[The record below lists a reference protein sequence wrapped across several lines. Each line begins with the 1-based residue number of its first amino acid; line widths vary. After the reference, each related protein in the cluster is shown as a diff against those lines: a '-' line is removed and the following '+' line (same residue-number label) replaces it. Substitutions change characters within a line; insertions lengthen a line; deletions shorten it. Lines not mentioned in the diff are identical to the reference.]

1 MMNPVTVLVV
11 SVIFLIYGGLN
22 YYIGLRGWQA
32 LFSFVPCLSSK
43 VYWPFFLLLSF
54 SYLVSRFSEKFLPT
68 FLYEG
73 LTLIGAYWL
82 AFMWYFLL
90 VITALDLLRVLD
102 RWLRLIPVEIK
113 RNLNP
118 ALGLAV
124 VVLVAGIVSYG
135 AWNARHPQV
144 KHYDLTIAKQAGPL
158 KQIHVVM
165 VSDIHLGTIVHNGNL
180 TKMVNMVNELKPDLI
195 LFAGDVF
202 DENIE
207 SSNKQQVS
215 DNFRKLSAPYG
226 VFAVLGNHEYFGG
239 NAEEAIKYLGE
250 AGVKVLRDS
259 SEKIAG
265 SFYLIGRDDRSG
277 ARYNGGPRQELKTL
291 MQGIDRAF
299 PIILMDHQ
307 PSHLEEPVGQGVD
320 LQLSGHTHAG
330 QLFPIRLITRRIF
343 EDDWGLLRK
352 GDFQLIVSS
361 GYGTWG
367 PPVRLGNTPE
377 VVDITIKFNK
387 ENLAGAKP

>member
-1 MMNPVTVLVV
+1 MMTPFFLLVV

-32 LFSFVPCLSSK
+32 LFSFVPFLSPK
-43 VYWPFFLLLSF
+43 VYWPVFLLLSF
-54 SYLVSRFSEKFLPT
+54 SYLISRFSEKFLPRV
-68 FLYEG
+68 LYEG
-73 LTLIGAYWL
+73 MTLIGAYWL

-90 VITALDLLRVLD
+90 VITALDLLRLFD

-124 VVLVAGIVSYG
+124 VILVVGIVSYG

-144 KHYDLTIAKQAGPL
+144 NHYDLTIAKQAGPL
-158 KQIHVVM
+158 KQLHVVM
-165 VSDIHLGTIVHNGNL
+165 VSDVHLGTIIHNGNL

-215 DNFRKLSAPYG
+215 DTFRKLSAPYG
-226 VFAVLGNHEYFGG
+226 VFAVLGNHEYIGG
-239 NAEEAIKYLGE
+239 NAEEAINYLGE

-259 SEKIAG
+259 SQEIAG
-265 SFYLIGRDDRSG
+265 SFNLIGRDDRSG
-277 ARYNGGPRQELKTL
+277 ARFNGVQRQELKTL
-291 MQGIDRAF
+291 MQGVDRSL

-307 PSHLEEPVGQGVD
+307 PSQLEEPAEQGVD

-330 QLFPIRLITRRIF
+330 QLFPIQFITRRIF
-343 EDDWGLLRK
+343 ERDWGLLRK
-352 GDFQLIVSS
+352 NDFQLIVSS

-367 PPVRLGNTPE
+367 PPIRLGNTPE
-377 VVDITIKFNK
+377 VVDIMIKFK
-387 ENLAGAKP
+387 

>member
-1 MMNPVTVLVV
+1 MINPVTILVI

-22 YYIGLRGWQA
+22 FYIGLRGWQA
-32 LFSFVPCLSSK
+32 LFSYVPFLSSK
-43 VYWPFFLLLSF
+43 VYWPVFLLLSF
-54 SYLVSRFSEKFLPT
+54 SFILSRFSEKYLPT
-68 FLYEG
+68 ALYEG

-90 VITALDLLRVLD
+90 LITALDLLRLLD
-102 RWLRLIPVEIK
+102 RWLKLVPADIK
-113 RNLNP
+113 RNFNP
-118 ALGLAV
+118 TMGLAV
-124 VVLVAGIVSYG
+124 ALLVIGIVSYG
-135 AWNARHPQV
+135 VWNARHPQV

-158 KQIHVVM
+158 KQLHVVM

-180 TKMVNMVNELKPDLI
+180 TKMVNMVNDLKPDLI

-215 DNFRKLSAPYG
+215 DTFRLLSAPYG

-239 NAEEAIKYLGE
+239 NANEAINYLGE

-259 SEKIAG
+259 TQTIAG
-265 SFYLIGRDDRSG
+265 SINLIGRDDQSG
-277 ARYNGGPRQELKTL
+277 ARYNGGPRKDLKTL
-291 MQGIDRAF
+291 MQGVDRSL

-307 PSHLEEPVGQGVD
+307 PSHLEEPVAQGVD

-330 QLFPIRLITRRIF
+330 QLFPIRYITSRIF
-343 EDDWGLLRK
+343 ENDWGLLRK

-361 GYGTWG
+361 GFGTWG
-367 PPVRLGNTPE
+367 PPIRLGNTPE
-377 VVDITIKFNK
+377 VVDITIKFK
-387 ENLAGAKP
+387 

>member
-1 MMNPVTVLVV
+1 MINPFLILVV
-11 SVIFLIYGGLN
+11 SIIFLIYGGLN

-32 LFSFVPCLSSK
+32 LFSFVPFLSTK
-43 VYWPFFLLLSF
+43 VYWPVFLLLSF
-54 SYLVSRFSEKFLPT
+54 SYLFSRFSEKFLPT
-68 FLYEG
+68 VLYEG

-90 VITALDLLRVLD
+90 VITALDLLRLFD
-102 RWLRLIPVEIK
+102 RWLRFIPVEIK

-118 ALGLAV
+118 VLGLAV
-124 VVLVAGIVSYG
+124 VILVVGIVSYG

-144 KHYDLTIAKQAGPL
+144 NHYDLSIAKQAGSL
-158 KQIHVVM
+158 KQLHVVL
-165 VSDIHLGTIVHNGNL
+165 VSDIHLGTIVHNDHL
-180 TKMVNMVNELKPDLI
+180 TKMVNSVNQLKPDLV

-215 DNFRKLSAPYG
+215 DNFRNLSATYG
-226 VFAVLGNHEYFGG
+226 VYAVLGNHEYIGG

-259 SEKIAG
+259 SQELAG

-277 ARYNGGPRQELKTL
+277 ARYNGVPRQDLKTL
-291 MQGIDRAF
+291 MQGVDRSL

-307 PSHLEEPVGQGVD
+307 PSQLEEPVEQGVD
-320 LQLSGHTHAG
+320 LQVSGHTHRG
-330 QLFPIRLITRRIF
+330 QLFPIQLITRQVF
-343 EDDWGLLRK
+343 EEDWGLLRK
-352 GDFQLIVSS
+352 GDFNLIVSS

-367 PPVRLGNTPE
+367 PPIRIGNTPE
-377 VVDITIKFNK
+377 IVDITITFN
-387 ENLAGAKP
+387 EL

>member
-1 MMNPVTVLVV
+1 MTNPFFVLVV
-11 SVIFLIYGGLN
+11 GAILLMYGGLN

-32 LFSFVPCLSSK
+32 LFSYVPFVSSK
-43 VYWPFFLLLSF
+43 VYWLVFLLLSF
-54 SYLVSRFSEKFLPT
+54 SYLFSRLSEKFLPT
-68 FLYEG
+68 ALYEG

-90 VITALDLLRVLD
+90 VITALDLLRLLD
-102 RWLRLIPVEIK
+102 RWLRLVPIDIK

-118 ALGLAV
+118 AMGLAV
-124 VVLVAGIVSYG
+124 ILLVVGIVSYG

-144 KHYDLTIAKQAGPL
+144 NHYDLTIAKQAGSL
-158 KQIHVVM
+158 KQLHVVM

-215 DNFRKLSAPYG
+215 DTFRKLSAPYG
-226 VFAVLGNHEYFGG
+226 VFAVLGNHEYIGG
-239 NAEEAIKYLGE
+239 NAEEAIDYLGE
-250 AGVKVLRDS
+250 AGVQVLRDDFL
-259 SEKIAG
+259 EIAG
-265 SFYLIGRDDRSG
+265 SFNLVGRDDRSG
-277 ARYNGGPRQELKTL
+277 ARYNGGPRQDLKTL
-291 MQGIDRAF
+291 MQGIDRDL
-299 PIILMDHQ
+299 PIIVMDHQ
-307 PSHLEEPVGQGVD
+307 PSHLEEPEGQGVD
-320 LQLSGHTHAG
+320 LQVSGHTHAG
-330 QLFPIRLITRRIF
+330 QLFPIGYITRRIF

-352 GDFQLIVSS
+352 DNFQIIVSC

-367 PPVRLGNTPE
+367 PPIRLGNTPE
-377 VVDITIKFNK
+377 VVDIMIKFNNEK
-387 ENLAGAKP
+387 

>member
-1 MMNPVTVLVV
+1 MINPITILIV

-32 LFSFVPCLSSK
+32 VFSFVPFLSAK
-43 VYWPFFLLLSF
+43 VYWPVFSLLSF
-54 SYLVSRFSEKFLPT
+54 SYLLSRFSEKFLPT
-68 FLYEG
+68 VLYEW
-73 LTLIGAYWL
+73 LMLIGAYWL

-102 RWLRLIPVEIK
+102 RWLRLIPLELK

-124 VVLVAGIVSYG
+124 VIVVVGIVSYG

-144 KHYDLTIAKQAGPL
+144 NHYDVSIAKQAGSL
-158 KQIHVVM
+158 KQLHVVM
-165 VSDIHLGTIVHNGNL
+165 VSDIHLGTIVHNDNL
-180 TKMVNMVNELKPDLI
+180 TRMVNMVNELKPDLI

-226 VFAVLGNHEYFGG
+226 VFAVLGNHEYIGG
-239 NAEEAIKYLGE
+239 NAEEAINYLGD

-259 SEKIAG
+259 FQEIAG
-265 SFYLIGRDDRSG
+265 SFYIIGRDDRSG
-277 ARYNGGPRQELKTL
+277 ARYNGVQRQDLLTL
-291 MQGIDRAF
+291 MQGVDRAL

-307 PSHLEEPVGQGVD
+307 PSQLEEPAGQGVD
-320 LQLSGHTHAG
+320 LQVSGHTHAG
-330 QLFPIRLITRRIF
+330 QLFPIRYITSRIF
-343 EDDWGLLRK
+343 EKDWGLLRK
-352 GDFQLIVSS
+352 NDFQLIVSS

-367 PPVRLGNTPE
+367 PPIRLGNTPE
-377 VVDITIKFNK
+377 SSRYYD
-387 ENLAGAKP
+387 

>member
-180 TKMVNMVNELKPDLI
+180 TKMVNMVNDLKPDLI

>member
-1 MMNPVTVLVV
+1 MINPFFILVI

-32 LFSFVPCLSSK
+32 LFSFVPFLSSK
-43 VYWPFFLLLSF
+43 VYWPVFLLLSF
-54 SYLVSRFSEKFLPT
+54 SYFVSRFSEKFLPKM
-68 FLYEG
+68 LYEG
-73 LTLIGAYWL
+73 MTLVGAYWL

-90 VITALDLLRVLD
+90 VTTALDLLRLFD
-102 RWLRLIPVEIK
+102 RWLRLVPIEIK

-124 VVLVAGIVSYG
+124 VILVVGIVSFG
-135 AWNARHPQV
+135 AWNAQHPQIN
-144 KHYDLTIAKQAGPL
+144 HYDLTIAKQAGPL
-158 KQIHVVM
+158 KQLHVVM

-215 DNFRKLSAPYG
+215 DTFRKLSAPYG
-226 VFAVLGNHEYFGG
+226 VFAVLGNHEYIGG
-239 NAEEAIKYLGE
+239 NAEEAINYLGE
-250 AGVKVLRDS
+250 AGVKVFRDS
-259 SEKIAG
+259 SQKIAD
-265 SFYLIGRDDRSG
+265 SFYIIGRDDRSG
-277 ARYNGGPRQELKTL
+277 TRFNGVPRQDLKNIL
-291 MQGIDRAF
+291 QGVDRSL

-307 PSHLEEPVGQGVD
+307 PSQLEEPAEQGVV
-320 LQLSGHTHAG
+320 LQLSGHTHNG
-330 QLFPIRLITRRIF
+330 QLFPIQYITRRIF
-343 EDDWGLLRK
+343 EKDWGLLQK
-352 GDFQLIVSS
+352 NDFHLIVSS

-367 PPVRLGNTPE
+367 PPIRVGNTPE
-377 VVDITIKFNK
+377 VVDIVIKFN
-387 ENLAGAKP
+387 E

>member
-1 MMNPVTVLVV
+1 MMNPIFILIA

-32 LFSFVPCLSSK
+32 LFSYVPFLSLK
-43 VYWPFFLLLSF
+43 AYWPIFFLLSF
-54 SYLVSRFSEKFLPT
+54 SYLFGRFSQKYLPT
-68 FLYEG
+68 MLYER
-73 LTLIGAYWL
+73 LTIVGAYWL
-82 AFMWYFLL
+82 AFMFYFLL
-90 VITALDLLRVLD
+90 MITAFDF
-102 RWLRLIPVEIK
+102 LRLFDHFLQVIPVGIK
-113 RNLNP
+113 QNLNP

-124 VVLVAGIVSYG
+124 FILVVGIVSYG
-135 AWNARHPQV
+135 AWNARRPQV
-144 KHYDLTIAKQAGPL
+144 NHYDLTIAKQAGPL
-158 KQIHVVM
+158 KRLHVVM

-207 SSNKQQVS
+207 SSNKQQIS

-226 VFAVLGNHEYFGG
+226 VFAVLGNHEYIGG
-239 NAEEAIKYLGE
+239 NAKEAVDYLGE

-259 SEKIAG
+259 SLEIAG
-265 SFYLIGRDDRSG
+265 GFYLIGRDDRSG
-277 ARYNGGPRQELKTL
+277 ARFNGVPRQDLKSI
-291 MQGIDRAF
+291 MQGVDRSL

-307 PSHLEEPVGQGVD
+307 PSQLEEPVEQGVD

-330 QLFPIRLITRRIF
+330 QLFPIQFITRRIF

-352 GDFQLIVSS
+352 GNFQLIVSS

-367 PPVRLGNTPE
+367 PPIRLGNTPE
-377 VVDITIKFNK
+377 VVDIMINFR
-387 ENLAGAKP
+387 

>member
-1 MMNPVTVLVV
+1 MTNPFFTLVV
-11 SVIFLIYGGLN
+11 SVIFLIYSALN

-32 LFSFVPCLSSK
+32 LFSFIPFLSPK
-43 VYWPFFLLLSF
+43 VYWPVFLLLSF
-54 SYLVSRFSEKFLPT
+54 SYFFSRFSEKFLPT
-68 FLYEG
+68 MLYEG
-73 LTLIGAYWL
+73 MTLVGAYWL

-90 VITALDLLRVLD
+90 VITALDLLRLFE
-102 RWLRLIPVEIK
+102 RWLQLVPVEIK

-124 VVLVAGIVSYG
+124 VILVVGIVSYG
-135 AWNARHPQV
+135 AWNARHPQIN
-144 KHYDLTIAKQAGPL
+144 HYDLTIAKQAGPL
-158 KQIHVVM
+158 KQLHVVM

-215 DNFRKLSAPYG
+215 DTFRKLSAPYG
-226 VFAVLGNHEYFGG
+226 VFAVLGNHEYIGG
-239 NAEEAIKYLGE
+239 NAEEAINYLGE

-259 SEKIAG
+259 SQKIAE
-265 SFYLIGRDDRSG
+265 SFYIIGRDDRS
-277 ARYNGGPRQELKTL
+277 ASRFNGVPRQDLKTL
-291 MQGIDRAF
+291 MQEVDSSL

-307 PSHLEEPVGQGVD
+307 PSQLDEPAEQGVN
-320 LQLSGHTHAG
+320 LQLSGHTHGG
-330 QLFPIRLITRRIF
+330 QLFPIQYITRQIF
-343 EDDWGLLRK
+343 EKDWGLLQEN
-352 GDFQLIVSS
+352 DFQLIVSS

-367 PPVRLGNTPE
+367 PPIRVGNTPE
-377 VVDITIKFNK
+377 IVDITIKFNR
-387 ENLAGAKP
+387 E